1 MSMAIDTNT
10 VAASLMI
17 LAPDSVEAAA
27 AAGNG
32 SQVLLVAV
40 ASMAQ

>member
-1 MSMAIDTNT
+1 MTIDTNT

-27 AAGNG
+27 AGNG
-32 SQVLLVAV
+32 SQVLLVSV
-40 ASMAQ
+40 VSIAQ